1 MKSEYGERLFG
12 NTTNFSPLI
21 IKEFNISV
29 LKPMF
34 IKMTIALFALFACF
48 SLYGFL
54 VHALY
59 IGIGMAIMAVLIT
72 PIMIYGYKVGLDKS
86 NKMNKLCS
94 SNTFVDY
101 YFEQDGVRTSTRK
114 GDVEVASFAID
125 YRMISK
131 IVEHSHYLY
140 LFITDSQVYIV
151 DKNGMTEGKEAEL
164 CDFLKSKVAN
174 FKSAK
179 IKKQKEKN

>member
-1 MKSEYGERLFG
+1 MTGEYGERLFG
-12 NTTNFSPLI
+12 NTTNFSSLI
-21 IKEFNISV
+21 IKDFNISV

-34 IKMTIALFALFACF
+34 IKMTIALLALFACF
-48 SLYGFL
+48 SLYGFW
-54 VHALY
+54 VGALY
-59 IGIGMAIMAVLIT
+59 IGIGMAIMAIIIT
-72 PIMIYGYKVGLDKS
+72 PIMIYGYRVGLNKS
-86 NKMNKLCS
+86 NRMNKLCS

-101 YFEQDGVRTSTRK
+101 YFEKDGVRTSTRK

-151 DKNGMTEGKEAEL
+151 DKNGMTEGKDSDLVE
-164 CDFLKSKVAN
+164 FLKTKVLK
-174 FKSAK
+174 FKGAK
-179 IKKQKEKN
+179 VRAEKRAM